1 MKFSHQQFQI
11 HRQES
16 YSNSGDVSFPDLN
29 INNISRNNTQLPS
42 SKVKLNCFLTDSF
55 NEVNFEVDKKI
66 TLGTLKKKIIEVA
79 NLNSKKKFNLLYNDK
94 DFTNFNKLRLADII
108 DPETSRMSHTE
119 PSGFNTIKL
128 KIVPTDLDESI
139 LSTDSKFK
147 QMLECNLHPRE
158 NAHFFCL
165 SCNLSFCA
173 LCIDKHL
180 THDFLDKYDFSK
192 SKQEIVK
199 SILRNM
205 LAMIKEKKKKES
217 FNIISEK
224 ILNSENSD
232 FLENVNT
239 KEKNVVEIIKL
250 IWANYEQY
258 STDYKN
264 IINNLIEKKV
274 NDFNQN
280 LLKFKMICINNLSE
294 AQKSTDE
301 SDIITLDNDYFQAF
315 HQTLKELNIGRDAL
329 MNYLEVR
336 NNECDFIINEGIKFD
351 EEILSDLKN
360 ILNKIQNKNLYF
372 KELYSKN
379 EENNN
384 LENEKNIE
392 EKEIQENNANNMNN
406 INNIEEK
413 NKDNNQNII
422 DYENNNNNNNIEDN
436 IDDNINIDEIKKNNG
451 FFENKNDIN
460 NLDNIENTNEIHFIN
475 NRKGLAENNNI
486 ILNDNNNN
494 GIYNSL
500 EVSLLSNQDEV
511 NQHQYIDATFDAN
524 ANEHEILMNEN
535 QNKLNNNNNDNN
547 FVLDEANALINKDT
561 NNNNLDMKMV
571 KSASSCGF
579 NENIEEYGEGGNSLI
594 RKINNLNRNEFNT
607 VNTKPDEPK
616 NNLNNLNNNANIP
629 GKLFLSKNNSTDKI
643 YINNPRNKF
652 QNKYIMK
659 RKILKEIY
667 VYNIK
672 EHRLES
678 IKDFKKDQNIFKRF
692 YQFSIY
698 LNAKNNLYI
707 TGGKTKEDQI
717 SNSFYCYNYELNT
730 LTVLPNMINSRCSHS
745 MIYINNHIINDE
757 LFIIGGHGINTG
769 ERYSFKTQK
778 WKLLPCL
785 HSKERQVPT
794 LICFGDYL
802 YTIFGFVNG
811 KKNSYILGE
820 KINLNEL
827 DQWETINV
835 KCDDIE
841 EEKLNK
847 FNVGLIKLNNNTF
860 LLVGGEISTGG
871 ETDDVYKLEF
881 NKDDEIVISDTNLKL
896 PCPASFIDKNFI
908 ALEQNKF
915 AQFDMKKSNF
925 IFYDALTNKFG
936 MKPMMKKK

>member
-1 MKFSHQQFQI
+1 MQFSHQQFQI

-16 YSNSGDVSFPDLN
+16 YSNSGEASFPDINL
-29 INNISRNNTQLPS
+29 NNISRNITQLPS

-79 NLNSKKKFNLLYNDK
+79 NLNSQKKFCLLYNDK

-108 DPETSRMSHTE
+108 TPDTTRMSHTE

-165 SCNLSFCA
+165 NCNLSFCA
-173 LCIDKHL
+173 LCIDKHVS
-180 THDFLDKYDFSK
+180 HDFLDKYDFSK

-199 SILRNM
+199 TILRNM
-205 LAMIKEKKKKES
+205 LGMIKEKKKKES
-217 FNIISEK
+217 FNVISEK
-224 ILNSENSD
+224 ILNSEKNLE
-232 FLENVNT
+232 FLDEFNL
-239 KEKNVVEIIKL
+239 KEKNVIENIKL

-258 STDYKN
+258 TNEYKN

-301 SDIITLDNDYFQAF
+301 SDIITLDNDYFQSF

-336 NNECDFIINEGIKFD
+336 NSECDYILNEYNKFN
-351 EEILSDLKN
+351 EEIMADMKN
-360 ILNKIQNKNLYF
+360 ILNKIQNKNLFF
-372 KELYSKN
+372 KELYLKN
-379 EENNN
+379 EENANSEDAQKEKN
-384 LENEKNIE
+384 LEEKDNNEKN
-392 EKEIQENNANNMNN
+392 ENNM
-406 INNIEEK
+406 
-413 NKDNNQNII
+413 D
-422 DYENNNNNNNIEDN
+422 D
-436 IDDNINIDEIKKNNG
+436 IDDNINIDEIQKNKG
-451 FFENKNDIN
+451 YFENKNDIN
-460 NLDNIENTNEIHFIN
+460 NLNNIDKTNKINYINNQDIPKNNNEI
-475 NRKGLAENNNI
+475 L
-486 ILNDNNNN
+486 LDDNNNA
-494 GIYNSL
+494 IYNSL

-511 NQHQYIDATFDAN
+511 NVQQYINATFDAN
-524 ANEHEILMNEN
+524 ANEHEILVNESPEKSN
-535 QNKLNNNNNDNN
+535 QENNNNKIL
-547 FVLDEANALINKDT
+547 LDEKNTLINKD
-561 NNNNLDMKMV
+561 NNNENNNINDTDIKLV

-594 RKINNLNRNEFNT
+594 RKMNKINKKEFNT
-607 VNTKPDEPK
+607 IQVRNEPK
-616 NNLNNLNNNANIP
+616 DNINNNNNINIT
-629 GKLFLSKNNSTDKI
+629 GKIFLNKNNSTDKI
-643 YINNPRNKF
+643 YLNSKTH
-652 QNKYIMK
+652 NKYIMK
-659 RKILKEIY
+659 RKLLKEIY
-667 VYNIK
+667 IYNIK
-672 EHRLES
+672 ERRLES
-678 IKDFKKDQNIFKRF
+678 IKDFRKDSNLFKRF
-692 YQFSIY
+692 FQFSIY

-707 TGGKTKEDQI
+707 SGGKTKDEQI
-717 SNSFYCYNYELNT
+717 SNSFYCYNYEQNM
-730 LTVLPNMINSRCSHS
+730 LTVLPEMLNARCSHS

-769 ERYSFKTQK
+769 ERYSFRTQK
-778 WKLLPCL
+778 WKLLPSL
-785 HSKERQVPT
+785 HTKERQVPT
-794 LICFGDYL
+794 LLCVDDYL

-820 KINLNEL
+820 KINLNNLEK
-827 DQWETINV
+827 WEMINV
-835 KCDDIE
+835 KCNGIDE
-841 EEKLNK
+841 ARLNK
-847 FNVGLIKLNNNTF
+847 FNVGLIKLSNNSF
-860 LLVGGEISTGG
+860 LLVGGEINTGG
-871 ETDDVYKLEF
+871 ETDDVFKLDFKGE
-881 NKDDEIVISDTNLKL
+881 DEIVISDTNLKL

-908 ALEQNKF
+908 ALDQMKF

-925 IFYDALTNKFG
+925 IFYDTLTNKFG

>member
-1 MKFSHQQFQI
+1 MQFSHQQFQI

-16 YSNSGDVSFPDLN
+16 YSNSGEASFPDINL
-29 INNISRNNTQLPS
+29 NNISRNITQLPS

-79 NLNSKKKFNLLYNDK
+79 NLNSQKKFCLLYNDK

-108 DPETSRMSHTE
+108 TPDTTRMSHTE

-165 SCNLSFCA
+165 NCNLSFCA
-173 LCIDKHL
+173 LCIDKHVS
-180 THDFLDKYDFSK
+180 HDFLDKYDFSK

-199 SILRNM
+199 TILRNM
-205 LAMIKEKKKKES
+205 LGMIKEKKKKES
-217 FNIISEK
+217 FNVISEK
-224 ILNSENSD
+224 ILNSEKN
-232 FLENVNT
+232 LEFFDEFNL
-239 KEKNVVEIIKL
+239 KEKNIIENIKL

-258 STDYKN
+258 TNEYKN

-301 SDIITLDNDYFQAF
+301 SDIITLDNDYFQSF

-336 NNECDFIINEGIKFD
+336 NSECDYILNEYNKFN
-351 EEILSDLKN
+351 EEIMADMKN
-360 ILNKIQNKNLYF
+360 ILNKIQNKNLFF
-372 KELYSKN
+372 KELYLKN
-379 EENNN
+379 EENTNSEDAQKEKN
-384 LENEKNIE
+384 LEEKDNNEKN
-392 EKEIQENNANNMNN
+392 ENNM
-406 INNIEEK
+406 
-413 NKDNNQNII
+413 D
-422 DYENNNNNNNIEDN
+422 D
-436 IDDNINIDEIKKNNG
+436 IDDNINIDEIQKNKG
-451 FFENKNDIN
+451 YFENKNDIN
-460 NLDNIENTNEIHFIN
+460 NLNNIDKTNKINYINNQDIPKNNNEI
-475 NRKGLAENNNI
+475 L
-486 ILNDNNNN
+486 LDDNNNA
-494 GIYNSL
+494 IYNSL

-511 NQHQYIDATFDAN
+511 NVQQYINATFDAN
-524 ANEHEILMNEN
+524 ANEHEILVNESPEKSN
-535 QNKLNNNNNDNN
+535 QENNNNKLL
-547 FVLDEANALINKDT
+547 LDEKNTLINKD
-561 NNNNLDMKMV
+561 NNNENNNINDTDIKLV

-594 RKINNLNRNEFNT
+594 RKMNKINNKEFNT
-607 VNTKPDEPK
+607 IQVRNEPK
-616 NNLNNLNNNANIP
+616 DNINNNNNNINIT
-629 GKLFLSKNNSTDKI
+629 GKIFLNKNNSTDKI
-643 YINNPRNKF
+643 YLNSKTH
-652 QNKYIMK
+652 NKYIMK
-659 RKILKEIY
+659 RKLLKEIY
-667 VYNIK
+667 IYNIK
-672 EHRLES
+672 ERRLES
-678 IKDFKKDQNIFKRF
+678 IKDFRKDSNLFKRF
-692 YQFSIY
+692 FQFSIY

-707 TGGKTKEDQI
+707 SGGKTKDEQI
-717 SNSFYCYNYELNT
+717 SNSFYCYNYEQNM
-730 LTVLPNMINSRCSHS
+730 LTVLPEMLNARCSHS

-769 ERYSFKTQK
+769 ERYSFRTRK
-778 WKLLPCL
+778 WKLLPSL
-785 HSKERQVPT
+785 HTKERQVPT
-794 LICFGDYL
+794 LLCVDDYL

-820 KINLNEL
+820 KINLNKLEK
-827 DQWETINV
+827 WEMINV
-835 KCDDIE
+835 KCNGIDE
-841 EEKLNK
+841 ARLNK
-847 FNVGLIKLNNNTF
+847 FNVGLIKLSNNSF
-860 LLVGGEISTGG
+860 LLVGGEINTGG
-871 ETDDVYKLEF
+871 ETDDVFKLDFKGE
-881 NKDDEIVISDTNLKL
+881 DEIVISDTNLKL

-908 ALEQNKF
+908 ALDQMKF

-925 IFYDALTNKFG
+925 IFYDTLTNKFG

>member
-1 MKFSHQQFQI
+1 MQFSHHQFEI
-11 HRQES
+11 HRQPS
-16 YSNSGDVSFPDLN
+16 YSNSDQASFPDLN

-66 TLGTLKKKIIEVA
+66 TLGTLKKKIVEVA
-79 NLNSKKKFNLLYNDK
+79 NLNSQKKFNILYNDK

-108 DPETSRMSHTE
+108 DPDTARMSHTE
-119 PSGFNTIKL
+119 PTGFNTIKL

-158 NAHFFCL
+158 NAHFYCL
-165 SCNLSFCA
+165 NCNLSFCA

-199 SILRNM
+199 TILRNM

-217 FNIISEK
+217 FNVISEK
-224 ILNSENSD
+224 ILNNEKN
-232 FLENVNT
+232 LEFFDDLNL
-239 KEKNVVEIIKL
+239 KEKNVIENIKL
-250 IWANYEQY
+250 IWANYEQF
-258 STDYKN
+258 SNEYKN

-301 SDIITLDNDYFQAF
+301 SDIITLDNDYFQSF

-336 NNECDFIINEGIKFD
+336 NSECDYIINEFIKFD
-351 EEILSDLKN
+351 EEIMTDLKN
-360 ILNKIQNKNLYF
+360 VLNKIQNKNLFF
-372 KELYSKN
+372 KELFLKN
-379 EENNN
+379 EENSD
-384 LENEKNIE
+384 NEINKQDKNVEE
-392 EKEIQENNANNMNN
+392 EKDD
-406 INNIEEK
+406 INNIEF
-413 NKDNNQNII
+413 
-422 DYENNNNNNNIEDN
+422 NNNKNEENENDLNDLN
-436 IDDNINIDEIKKNNG
+436 DNINIEEIKKNNG

-460 NLDNIENTNEIHFIN
+460 NLNNIDNTNKINYIHNNDLIN
-475 NRKGLAENNNI
+475 NTKNI
-486 ILNDNNNN
+486 LSDNDNN

-511 NQHQYIDATFDAN
+511 NVHQYIDATFDAN
-524 ANEHEILMNEN
+524 ANEHEILLNESPKKLN
-535 QNKLNNNNNDNN
+535 NDSSNNNYILDEPNTLINKDNNYENNLNNNNQD
-547 FVLDEANALINKDT
+547 L
-561 NNNNLDMKMV
+561 KMV
-571 KSASSCGF
+571 KSQSSCGF
-579 NENIEEYGEGGNSLI
+579 NDNIEEYGEGGNSLI
-594 RKINNLNRNEFNT
+594 RKINNLNKKEFNT
-607 VNTKPDEPK
+607 IQVKNNEPK
-616 NNLNNLNNNANIP
+616 NNNNINNINNINITGKIFLN
-629 GKLFLSKNNSTDKI
+629 KNNSTDKI
-643 YINNPRNKF
+643 YLNPKIH
-652 QNKYIMK
+652 NKYIMK
-659 RKILKEIY
+659 RKLLKEIY
-667 VYNIK
+667 IYNIK
-672 EHRLES
+672 EKRLES
-678 IKDFKKDQNIFKRF
+678 IKDFKKDQNLFKRF
-692 YQFSIY
+692 FQFSIY

-707 TGGKTKEDQI
+707 SGGKTKEEQI
-717 SNSFYCYNYELNT
+717 SNSFYCYNYEQNT
-730 LTVLPNMINSRCSHS
+730 LTVLPEMINPRCSHS

-769 ERYSFKTQK
+769 ERYSFRTQK

-785 HSKERQVPT
+785 HTKERQVPT
-794 LICFGDYL
+794 LICYGDYL

-820 KINLNEL
+820 KINLNKLEK
-827 DQWETINV
+827 WEMINV
-835 KCDDIE
+835 KYNGIDED
-841 EEKLNK
+841 KLNK
-847 FNVGLIKLNNNTF
+847 FNVGVIKLSNDSF
-860 LLVGGEISTGG
+860 LIVGGEINTGG
-871 ETDDVYKLEF
+871 ETDDVFKLDF
-881 NKDDEIVISDTNLKL
+881 KGNDEIVISETNLKL

-908 ALEQNKF
+908 PLDQKKF

-925 IFYDALTNKFG
+925 IFYDMLTNKFG

>member
-1 MKFSHQQFQI
+1 MQFSHQQFQI

-16 YSNSGDVSFPDLN
+16 YSNSGEASFPDINL
-29 INNISRNNTQLPS
+29 NNISRNITQLPS

-79 NLNSKKKFNLLYNDK
+79 NLNSQKKFCLLYNDK

-108 DPETSRMSHTE
+108 TPDTTRMSHTE

-165 SCNLSFCA
+165 NCNLSFCA
-173 LCIDKHL
+173 LCIDKHVS
-180 THDFLDKYDFSK
+180 HDFLDKYDFSK

-199 SILRNM
+199 TILRNM
-205 LAMIKEKKKKES
+205 LGMIKEKKKKES
-217 FNIISEK
+217 FNVISEK
-224 ILNSENSD
+224 ILNSEKN
-232 FLENVNT
+232 LEFFDEFNL
-239 KEKNVVEIIKL
+239 KEKNIIENIKL

-258 STDYKN
+258 TNEYKN

-301 SDIITLDNDYFQAF
+301 SDIITLDNDYFQSF

-336 NNECDFIINEGIKFD
+336 NSECDYILNEYNKFN
-351 EEILSDLKN
+351 EEIMADMKN
-360 ILNKIQNKNLYF
+360 ILNKIQNKNLFF
-372 KELYSKN
+372 KELYLKN
-379 EENNN
+379 EENANSEDAQKEKN
-384 LENEKNIE
+384 LEEKDNNEKN
-392 EKEIQENNANNMNN
+392 ENNM
-406 INNIEEK
+406 
-413 NKDNNQNII
+413 D
-422 DYENNNNNNNIEDN
+422 D
-436 IDDNINIDEIKKNNG
+436 IDDNINIDEIQKNKG
-451 FFENKNDIN
+451 YFENKNDIN
-460 NLDNIENTNEIHFIN
+460 NLNNIDKTNKINYINNQDIPKNNNEI
-475 NRKGLAENNNI
+475 L
-486 ILNDNNNN
+486 LDDNNNA
-494 GIYNSL
+494 IYNSL

-511 NQHQYIDATFDAN
+511 NVQQYINATFDAN
-524 ANEHEILMNEN
+524 ANEHEILVNESPEKSN
-535 QNKLNNNNNDNN
+535 QENNNNKIL
-547 FVLDEANALINKDT
+547 LDEKNTLINKD
-561 NNNNLDMKMV
+561 NNNENNINDTDIKLV

-594 RKINNLNRNEFNT
+594 RKMNKINKKEFNT
-607 VNTKPDEPK
+607 IQVRNEPK
-616 NNLNNLNNNANIP
+616 DNINNNNNINIT
-629 GKLFLSKNNSTDKI
+629 GKIFLNKNNSTDKI
-643 YINNPRNKF
+643 YLNSKTH
-652 QNKYIMK
+652 NKYIMK
-659 RKILKEIY
+659 RKLLKEIY
-667 VYNIK
+667 IYNIK
-672 EHRLES
+672 ERRLES
-678 IKDFKKDQNIFKRF
+678 IKDFRKDSNLFKRF
-692 YQFSIY
+692 FQFSIY

-707 TGGKTKEDQI
+707 SGGKTKDEQI
-717 SNSFYCYNYELNT
+717 SNSFYCYNYEQNM
-730 LTVLPNMINSRCSHS
+730 LTVLPEMLNARCSHS

-769 ERYSFKTQK
+769 ERYSFRTQK
-778 WKLLPCL
+778 WKLLPSL
-785 HSKERQVPT
+785 HTKERQVPT
-794 LICFGDYL
+794 LLCVDDYL

-820 KINLNEL
+820 KINLNKLEK
-827 DQWETINV
+827 WEMINV
-835 KCDDIE
+835 KCNGIDE
-841 EEKLNK
+841 ARLNK
-847 FNVGLIKLNNNTF
+847 FNVGLIKLSNNSF
-860 LLVGGEISTGG
+860 LLVGGEINTGG
-871 ETDDVYKLEF
+871 ETDDVFKLDFKGE
-881 NKDDEIVISDTNLKL
+881 DEIVISDTNLKL

-908 ALEQNKF
+908 ALDQMKF

-925 IFYDALTNKFG
+925 IFYDTLTNKFG

>member
-1 MKFSHQQFQI
+1 MQFSHQQFQI

-16 YSNSGDVSFPDLN
+16 YSNSGEASFPDINL
-29 INNISRNNTQLPS
+29 NNISRNITQLPS

-79 NLNSKKKFNLLYNDK
+79 NLNSQKKFCLLYNDK

-108 DPETSRMSHTE
+108 TPDTTRMSHTE

-165 SCNLSFCA
+165 NCNLSFCA
-173 LCIDKHL
+173 LCIDKHVS
-180 THDFLDKYDFSK
+180 HDFLDKYDFSK

-199 SILRNM
+199 TILRNM
-205 LAMIKEKKKKES
+205 LGMIKEKKKKES
-217 FNIISEK
+217 FNVISEK
-224 ILNSENSD
+224 ILNSEKN
-232 FLENVNT
+232 LEFFDEFNL
-239 KEKNVVEIIKL
+239 KEKNVIENIKL

-258 STDYKN
+258 TNEYKN

-301 SDIITLDNDYFQAF
+301 SDIITLDNDYFQSF

-336 NNECDFIINEGIKFD
+336 NSECDYILNEYNKFN
-351 EEILSDLKN
+351 EEIMADMKN
-360 ILNKIQNKNLYF
+360 ILNKIQNKNLFF
-372 KELYSKN
+372 KELYLKN
-379 EENNN
+379 EENANS
-384 LENEKNIE
+384 EDAQKEKNIE
-392 EKEIQENNANNMNN
+392 EKDNNEKNENNM
-406 INNIEEK
+406 
-413 NKDNNQNII
+413 D
-422 DYENNNNNNNIEDN
+422 D
-436 IDDNINIDEIKKNNG
+436 IDDNINIDEIQKNKG
-451 FFENKNDIN
+451 YFENKNDIN
-460 NLDNIENTNEIHFIN
+460 NLNNIDKTNKINYINNQDIPKNNNEI
-475 NRKGLAENNNI
+475 L
-486 ILNDNNNN
+486 LDDNNNA
-494 GIYNSL
+494 IYNSL

-511 NQHQYIDATFDAN
+511 NVQQYINATFDAN
-524 ANEHEILMNEN
+524 ANEHEILVNESPEKSN
-535 QNKLNNNNNDNN
+535 QENNNNKLL
-547 FVLDEANALINKDT
+547 LDEKNTLINKD
-561 NNNNLDMKMV
+561 NNNENNNINDTDIKLV

-594 RKINNLNRNEFNT
+594 RKMNKINKKEFNT
-607 VNTKPDEPK
+607 IQVRNEPK
-616 NNLNNLNNNANIP
+616 DNINNNNNNINIT
-629 GKLFLSKNNSTDKI
+629 GKIFLNKNNSTDKI
-643 YINNPRNKF
+643 YLNSKTH
-652 QNKYIMK
+652 NKYIMK
-659 RKILKEIY
+659 RKLLKEIY
-667 VYNIK
+667 IYNIK
-672 EHRLES
+672 ERRLES
-678 IKDFKKDQNIFKRF
+678 IKDFRKDSNLFKRF
-692 YQFSIY
+692 FQFSIY

-707 TGGKTKEDQI
+707 SGGKTKDEQI
-717 SNSFYCYNYELNT
+717 SNSFYCYNYEQNM
-730 LTVLPNMINSRCSHS
+730 LTVLPEMLNARCSHS

-769 ERYSFKTQK
+769 ERYSFRTQK
-778 WKLLPCL
+778 WKLLPSL
-785 HSKERQVPT
+785 HTKERQVPT
-794 LICFGDYL
+794 LLCVDDYL

-820 KINLNEL
+820 KINLNNLEK
-827 DQWETINV
+827 WEMINV
-835 KCDDIE
+835 KCNGIDE
-841 EEKLNK
+841 ARLNK
-847 FNVGLIKLNNNTF
+847 FNVGLIKLSNNSF
-860 LLVGGEISTGG
+860 LLVGGEINTGG
-871 ETDDVYKLEF
+871 ETDDVFKLDFKGE
-881 NKDDEIVISDTNLKL
+881 DEIVISDTNLKL

-908 ALEQNKF
+908 ALDQMKF

-925 IFYDALTNKFG
+925 IFYDTLTNKFG

>member
-1 MKFSHQQFQI
+1 MQFSHQQFQI

-16 YSNSGDVSFPDLN
+16 YSNSGEASFPDINL
-29 INNISRNNTQLPS
+29 NNISRNITQLPS

-79 NLNSKKKFNLLYNDK
+79 NLNSQKKFCLLYNDK

-108 DPETSRMSHTE
+108 TPDTTRMSHTE

-165 SCNLSFCA
+165 NCNLSFCA
-173 LCIDKHL
+173 LCIDKHVS
-180 THDFLDKYDFSK
+180 HDFLDKYDFSK

-199 SILRNM
+199 TILRNM
-205 LAMIKEKKKKES
+205 LGMIKEKKKKES
-217 FNIISEK
+217 FNVISEK
-224 ILNSENSD
+224 ILNSEKN
-232 FLENVNT
+232 LEFFDEFNL
-239 KEKNVVEIIKL
+239 KEKNVIENIKL

-258 STDYKN
+258 TNEYKN

-301 SDIITLDNDYFQAF
+301 SDIITLDNDYFQSF

-336 NNECDFIINEGIKFD
+336 NSECDYILNEYNKFN
-351 EEILSDLKN
+351 EEIMADMKN
-360 ILNKIQNKNLYF
+360 ILNKIQNKNLFF
-372 KELYSKN
+372 KELYLKN
-379 EENNN
+379 EENANSEDAQKEKN
-384 LENEKNIE
+384 LEEKDNNEKN
-392 EKEIQENNANNMNN
+392 ENNM
-406 INNIEEK
+406 
-413 NKDNNQNII
+413 D
-422 DYENNNNNNNIEDN
+422 D
-436 IDDNINIDEIKKNNG
+436 IDDNINIDEIQKNKG
-451 FFENKNDIN
+451 YFENKNDIN
-460 NLDNIENTNEIHFIN
+460 NLNNIDKTNKINYINNQDIPKNNNEI
-475 NRKGLAENNNI
+475 L
-486 ILNDNNNN
+486 LDDNNNA
-494 GIYNSL
+494 IYNSL

-511 NQHQYIDATFDAN
+511 NVQQYINATFDAN
-524 ANEHEILMNEN
+524 ANEHEILVNESPEKSN
-535 QNKLNNNNNDNN
+535 QENNNNKLL
-547 FVLDEANALINKDT
+547 LDEKNTLINKD
-561 NNNNLDMKMV
+561 NNNENNNINDTDIKLV

-594 RKINNLNRNEFNT
+594 RKMNKINKKEFNT
-607 VNTKPDEPK
+607 IQVRNEPK
-616 NNLNNLNNNANIP
+616 DNINNNNNNINIT
-629 GKLFLSKNNSTDKI
+629 GKIFLNKNNSTDKI
-643 YINNPRNKF
+643 YLNSKTH
-652 QNKYIMK
+652 NKYIMK
-659 RKILKEIY
+659 RKLLKEIY
-667 VYNIK
+667 IYNIK
-672 EHRLES
+672 ERRLES
-678 IKDFKKDQNIFKRF
+678 IKDFRKDSNLFKRF
-692 YQFSIY
+692 FQFSIY

-707 TGGKTKEDQI
+707 SGGKTKDEQI
-717 SNSFYCYNYELNT
+717 SNSFYCYNYEQNM
-730 LTVLPNMINSRCSHS
+730 LTVLPEMLNARCSHS

-769 ERYSFKTQK
+769 ERYSFRTQK
-778 WKLLPCL
+778 WKLLPSL
-785 HSKERQVPT
+785 HTKERQVPT
-794 LICFGDYL
+794 LLCVNDYL

-820 KINLNEL
+820 KINLNNLEK
-827 DQWETINV
+827 WEMINV
-835 KCDDIE
+835 KCNGIDE
-841 EEKLNK
+841 ARLNK
-847 FNVGLIKLNNNTF
+847 FNVGLIKLSNNSF
-860 LLVGGEISTGG
+860 LLVGGEINTGG
-871 ETDDVYKLEF
+871 ETDDVFKLDFKGE
-881 NKDDEIVISDTNLKL
+881 DEIVISDTNLKL

-908 ALEQNKF
+908 ALDQMKF

-925 IFYDALTNKFG
+925 IFYDTLTNKFG

>member
-1 MKFSHQQFQI
+1 MQFSHHQFEI
-11 HRQES
+11 HRQPS
-16 YSNSGDVSFPDLN
+16 YSNSDQASFPDLN

-66 TLGTLKKKIIEVA
+66 TLGTLKKKIVEVA
-79 NLNSKKKFNLLYNDK
+79 NLNSQKKFNILYNDK

-108 DPETSRMSHTE
+108 DPDSARMSHTE
-119 PSGFNTIKL
+119 PTGFNTIKL

-158 NAHFFCL
+158 NAHFYCL
-165 SCNLSFCA
+165 NCNLSFCA

-199 SILRNM
+199 TILRNM

-217 FNIISEK
+217 FNVISEK
-224 ILNSENSD
+224 ILNNEKN
-232 FLENVNT
+232 LEFFDDLNL
-239 KEKNVVEIIKL
+239 KEKNVIENIKL
-250 IWANYEQY
+250 IWANYEQF
-258 STDYKN
+258 SNEYKN

-301 SDIITLDNDYFQAF
+301 SDIITLDNDYFQSF

-336 NNECDFIINEGIKFD
+336 NSECDYIINEFIKFD
-351 EEILSDLKN
+351 EEIMTDLKN
-360 ILNKIQNKNLYF
+360 VLNKIQNKNLFF
-372 KELYSKN
+372 KELFLKN
-379 EENNN
+379 EENSD
-384 LENEKNIE
+384 NEINKQDKNVEE
-392 EKEIQENNANNMNN
+392 EKDN
-406 INNIEEK
+406 INNIEF
-413 NKDNNQNII
+413 
-422 DYENNNNNNNIEDN
+422 NNNKNEENENDLNDLN
-436 IDDNINIDEIKKNNG
+436 DNINIEEIKKNNG

-460 NLDNIENTNEIHFIN
+460 NLNNINNTNKINYIHNNDLIN
-475 NRKGLAENNNI
+475 NTKNI
-486 ILNDNNNN
+486 LSDNDNN

-511 NQHQYIDATFDAN
+511 NVHQYIDATFDAN
-524 ANEHEILMNEN
+524 ANEHEILLNESPEKLN
-535 QNKLNNNNNDNN
+535 NDSSNNNNYILDEPNTLINKDNNYQNNLNNNNP
-547 FVLDEANALINKDT
+547 
-561 NNNNLDMKMV
+561 DMKMV
-571 KSASSCGF
+571 KSQSSCGF

-594 RKINNLNRNEFNT
+594 RKINNLNKKEFNT
-607 VNTKPDEPK
+607 IQVKNNEPK
-616 NNLNNLNNNANIP
+616 NNNNINNINNINITGKIFLN
-629 GKLFLSKNNSTDKI
+629 KNNSTDKI
-643 YINNPRNKF
+643 YLNPKIH
-652 QNKYIMK
+652 NKYIMK
-659 RKILKEIY
+659 RKLLKEIY
-667 VYNIK
+667 IYNIK
-672 EHRLES
+672 EKRLES
-678 IKDFKKDQNIFKRF
+678 IKDFKKDQNLFKRF
-692 YQFSIY
+692 FQFSIY

-707 TGGKTKEDQI
+707 SGGKTKEEQI
-717 SNSFYCYNYELNT
+717 SNSFYCYNYEQNT
-730 LTVLPNMINSRCSHS
+730 LTVLPEMINPRCSHS

-769 ERYSFKTQK
+769 ERYSFRTQK

-785 HSKERQVPT
+785 HTKERQVPT
-794 LICFGDYL
+794 LICYGDYL

-820 KINLNEL
+820 KINLNILEK
-827 DQWETINV
+827 WEMINV
-835 KCDDIE
+835 KYNGID

-847 FNVGLIKLNNNTF
+847 FNVGVIKLSNDSF
-860 LLVGGEISTGG
+860 LIVGGEINTGG
-871 ETDDVYKLEF
+871 ETDDVFKLDF
-881 NKDDEIVISDTNLKL
+881 KGKDEIVISETNLKL

-908 ALEQNKF
+908 PLDQKKF

-925 IFYDALTNKFG
+925 IFYDMLTNKFG

>member
-1 MKFSHQQFQI
+1 MQFSHQQFQI

-16 YSNSGDVSFPDLN
+16 YSNSGEASFPDINL
-29 INNISRNNTQLPS
+29 NNISRNITQLPS

-79 NLNSKKKFNLLYNDK
+79 NLNSQKKFCLLYNDK

-108 DPETSRMSHTE
+108 TPDTTRMSHTE

-165 SCNLSFCA
+165 NCNLSFCA
-173 LCIDKHL
+173 LCIDKHVS
-180 THDFLDKYDFSK
+180 HDFLDKYDFSK

-199 SILRNM
+199 TILRNM
-205 LAMIKEKKKKES
+205 LGMIKEKKKKES
-217 FNIISEK
+217 FNVISEK
-224 ILNSENSD
+224 ILNSEKNLE
-232 FLENVNT
+232 FLDEFNL
-239 KEKNVVEIIKL
+239 KEKNVIENIKL

-258 STDYKN
+258 TNEYKN

-301 SDIITLDNDYFQAF
+301 SDIITLDNDYFQSF

-336 NNECDFIINEGIKFD
+336 NSECDYILNEYNKFN
-351 EEILSDLKN
+351 EEIMADMKN
-360 ILNKIQNKNLYF
+360 ILNKIQNKNLFF
-372 KELYSKN
+372 KELYLKN
-379 EENNN
+379 EENANSEDAQKEKN
-384 LENEKNIE
+384 LEEKDNNEKN
-392 EKEIQENNANNMNN
+392 ENNM
-406 INNIEEK
+406 
-413 NKDNNQNII
+413 D
-422 DYENNNNNNNIEDN
+422 D
-436 IDDNINIDEIKKNNG
+436 IDDNINIDEIQKNKG
-451 FFENKNDIN
+451 YFENKDDIN
-460 NLDNIENTNEIHFIN
+460 NLNNIDKTNKINYINNQDIPKNNNEI
-475 NRKGLAENNNI
+475 L
-486 ILNDNNNN
+486 LDDNNNA
-494 GIYNSL
+494 IYNSL

-511 NQHQYIDATFDAN
+511 NVQQYINATFDAN
-524 ANEHEILMNEN
+524 ANEHEILVNESPEKSN
-535 QNKLNNNNNDNN
+535 QENNNNKIL
-547 FVLDEANALINKDT
+547 LDEKNTLINKD
-561 NNNNLDMKMV
+561 NNNENNNINDTDIKLV

-594 RKINNLNRNEFNT
+594 RKMNKINKKEFNT
-607 VNTKPDEPK
+607 IQVRNEPK
-616 NNLNNLNNNANIP
+616 DNINNNNNNINIT
-629 GKLFLSKNNSTDKI
+629 GKIFLNKNNSTDKI
-643 YINNPRNKF
+643 YLNSKTH
-652 QNKYIMK
+652 NKYIMK
-659 RKILKEIY
+659 RKLLKEIY
-667 VYNIK
+667 IYNIK
-672 EHRLES
+672 ERRLES
-678 IKDFKKDQNIFKRF
+678 IKDFRKDSNLFKRF
-692 YQFSIY
+692 FQFSIY

-707 TGGKTKEDQI
+707 SGGKTKDEQI
-717 SNSFYCYNYELNT
+717 SNSFYCYNYEQNM
-730 LTVLPNMINSRCSHS
+730 LTVLPEMLNARCSHS

-769 ERYSFKTQK
+769 ERYSFRTQK
-778 WKLLPCL
+778 WKLLPSL
-785 HSKERQVPT
+785 HTKERQVPT
-794 LICFGDYL
+794 LLCVDDYL

-820 KINLNEL
+820 KINLNKLEK
-827 DQWETINV
+827 WEMINV
-835 KCDDIE
+835 KCNGIDE
-841 EEKLNK
+841 ARLNK
-847 FNVGLIKLNNNTF
+847 FNVGLIKLSNNSF
-860 LLVGGEISTGG
+860 LLVGGEINTGG
-871 ETDDVYKLEF
+871 ETDDVFKLDFKGE
-881 NKDDEIVISDTNLKL
+881 DEIVISDTNLKL

-908 ALEQNKF
+908 ALDQMKF

-925 IFYDALTNKFG
+925 IFYDTLTNKFG

>member
-1 MKFSHQQFQI
+1 MQFSHQQFQI

-16 YSNSGDVSFPDLN
+16 YSNSGEASFPDINL
-29 INNISRNNTQLPS
+29 NNISRNITQLPS

-79 NLNSKKKFNLLYNDK
+79 NLNSQKKFCLLYNDK

-108 DPETSRMSHTE
+108 TPDTTRMSHTE

-165 SCNLSFCA
+165 NCNLSFCA
-173 LCIDKHL
+173 LCIDKHVS
-180 THDFLDKYDFSK
+180 HDFLDKYDFSK

-199 SILRNM
+199 TILRNM
-205 LAMIKEKKKKES
+205 LGMIKEKKKKES
-217 FNIISEK
+217 FNVISEK
-224 ILNSENSD
+224 ILNSEKN
-232 FLENVNT
+232 LEFFDEFNL
-239 KEKNVVEIIKL
+239 KEKNIIENIKL

-258 STDYKN
+258 TNEYKN

-301 SDIITLDNDYFQAF
+301 SDIITLDNDYFQSF

-336 NNECDFIINEGIKFD
+336 NSECDYILNEYNKFN
-351 EEILSDLKN
+351 EEIMADMKN
-360 ILNKIQNKNLYF
+360 ILNKIQNKNLFF
-372 KELYSKN
+372 KELYLKN
-379 EENNN
+379 EENANSEDAQKEKN
-384 LENEKNIE
+384 LEEKDNNEKN
-392 EKEIQENNANNMNN
+392 ENNM
-406 INNIEEK
+406 
-413 NKDNNQNII
+413 D
-422 DYENNNNNNNIEDN
+422 D
-436 IDDNINIDEIKKNNG
+436 IDDNINIDEIQKNKG
-451 FFENKNDIN
+451 YFENKNDIN
-460 NLDNIENTNEIHFIN
+460 NLNNIDKTNKINYINNQDIPKNNNEI
-475 NRKGLAENNNI
+475 L
-486 ILNDNNNN
+486 LDDNNNA
-494 GIYNSL
+494 IYNSL

-511 NQHQYIDATFDAN
+511 NVQQYINATFDAN
-524 ANEHEILMNEN
+524 ANEHEILVNESPEKSN
-535 QNKLNNNNNDNN
+535 QENNNNKIL
-547 FVLDEANALINKDT
+547 LDEKNTLINKD
-561 NNNNLDMKMV
+561 NNNENNNINDTDIKLV

-594 RKINNLNRNEFNT
+594 RKMNKINNKEFNT
-607 VNTKPDEPK
+607 IQVRNEPK
-616 NNLNNLNNNANIP
+616 DNINNNNNNINIT
-629 GKLFLSKNNSTDKI
+629 GKIFLNKNNSTDKI
-643 YINNPRNKF
+643 YLNSKTH
-652 QNKYIMK
+652 NKYIMK
-659 RKILKEIY
+659 RKLLKEIY
-667 VYNIK
+667 IYNIK
-672 EHRLES
+672 ERRLES
-678 IKDFKKDQNIFKRF
+678 IKDFRKDSNLFKRF
-692 YQFSIY
+692 FQFSIY

-707 TGGKTKEDQI
+707 SGGKTKDEQI
-717 SNSFYCYNYELNT
+717 SNSFYCYNYEQNM
-730 LTVLPNMINSRCSHS
+730 LTVLPEMLNARCSHS

-769 ERYSFKTQK
+769 ERYSFRTQK
-778 WKLLPCL
+778 WKLLPSL
-785 HSKERQVPT
+785 HTKERQVPT
-794 LICFGDYL
+794 LLCVDDYL

-820 KINLNEL
+820 KINLNKLEK
-827 DQWETINV
+827 WEMINV
-835 KCDDIE
+835 KCNGIDE
-841 EEKLNK
+841 ARLNK
-847 FNVGLIKLNNNTF
+847 FNVGLIKLSNNSF
-860 LLVGGEISTGG
+860 LLVGGEINTGG
-871 ETDDVYKLEF
+871 ETDDVFKLDFKGE
-881 NKDDEIVISDTNLKL
+881 DEIVISDTNLKL

-908 ALEQNKF
+908 ALDQMKF

-925 IFYDALTNKFG
+925 IFYDTLTNKFG

>member
-1 MKFSHQQFQI
+1 MKFSHHEFEI

-16 YSNSGDVSFPDLN
+16 YSNSGDASFPDLN

-79 NLNSKKKFNLLYNDK
+79 NLNSNKKFNLLYNDK

-108 DPETSRMSHTE
+108 DPDANRMSHTE

-165 SCNLSFCA
+165 NCNLSFCA

-180 THDFLDKYDFSK
+180 THDFLDKYDLSK

-199 SILRNM
+199 TILRNM
-205 LAMIKEKKKKES
+205 LALIKEKKKKES
-217 FNIISEK
+217 YNIISEK
-224 ILNSENSD
+224 ILNAEKN
-232 FLENVNT
+232 LEIFDNIAI

-250 IWANYEQY
+250 IWANFEQY
-258 STDYKN
+258 SNEYKN

-336 NNECDFIINEGIKFD
+336 NKECDYIINEGIKFD
-351 EEILSDLKN
+351 EEIMDDLKN
-360 ILNKIQNKNLYF
+360 ILNKIQQKNLFF
-372 KELYSKN
+372 KEIYLKN
-379 EENNN
+379 EENI
-384 LENEKNIE
+384 NIE
-392 EKEIQENNANNMNN
+392 KEEDKENYKNMEEKIEKDINENKNDDLINNN
-406 INNIEEK
+406 INDIN
-413 NKDNNQNII
+413 DNL
-422 DYENNNNNNNIEDN
+422 
-436 IDDNINIDEIKKNNG
+436 NINEIKKNNG
-451 FFENKNDIN
+451 FFEYKNDIN
-460 NLDNIENTNEIHFIN
+460 NLDHVKNTNKLHLINKKNLNENNIESN
-475 NRKGLAENNNI
+475 ENNIESNE
-486 ILNDNNNN
+486 NNNN

-511 NQHQYIDATFDAN
+511 NQHQFIDATFDAN
-524 ANEHEILMNEN
+524 VNEHEILVDEN
-535 QNKLNNNNNDNN
+535 PDKSNNNDDINNNNFKQNEPND
-547 FVLDEANALINKDT
+547 LINKD
-561 NNNNLDMKMV
+561 NNMDMKMV
-571 KSASSCGF
+571 KSASTCGF
-579 NENIEEYGEGGNSLI
+579 NDNIEEYGEGGNSLI
-594 RKINNLNRNEFNT
+594 KKINYLNSKEFNT
-607 VNTKPDEPK
+607 VNTRPKENPIINLNK
-616 NNLNNLNNNANIP
+616 NNSAGKIFLN
-629 GKLFLSKNNSTDKI
+629 KNNSTDKI
-643 YINNPRNKF
+643 YLNSSKAKLL
-652 QNKYIMK
+652 NKYIMK

-672 EHRLES
+672 ERRVENV
-678 IKDFKKDQNIFKRF
+678 KDFEKDQNTFKRF
-692 YQFSIY
+692 FQFSIY

-707 TGGKTKEDQI
+707 TGGKTKEEYI
-717 SNSFYCYNYELNT
+717 SNSFYCYNYEQNT
-730 LTVLPNMINSRCSHS
+730 LTALPNMLNSRCSHS

-757 LFIIGGHGINTG
+757 IFIVGGHGMNTG

-778 WKLLPCL
+778 WTLLPCL
-785 HSKERQVPT
+785 HTKERQVPT
-794 LICFGDYL
+794 LIIVNKYL

-811 KKNSYILGE
+811 KKNPYILGE
-820 KINLNEL
+820 RINLKEL
-827 DQWETINV
+827 EKWELINV
-835 KCDDIE
+835 KSNDIDE
-841 EEKLNK
+841 ERLNR
-847 FNVGLIKLNNNTF
+847 FNVGLIKLNNNSF
-860 LLVGGEISTGG
+860 LLVGGEVVTGG
-871 ETDDVYKLEF
+871 ETNDVFKLDF
-881 NKDDEIVISDTNLKL
+881 KSNDEIIISDTNLKL
-896 PCPASFIDKNFI
+896 PCPCSFIDKNFI
-908 ALEQNKF
+908 ALDQNKF

-925 IFYDALTNKFG
+925 IFYDVLSNQFG
-936 MKPMMKKK
+936 MKSIMKNKK